1 MRRGGLWTAWL
12 ATALAGCGGLSG
24 KPVPVPSL
32 HPTTSGAIAVAN
44 LEDQIARQGNQPG
57 VEELL
62 LLRARF
68 LADDEALDRAVAS
81 TEGRS
86 ETGRDLL
93 RRARVRSA
101 AHRFA
106 EALADLEQAER
117 TGAEREAV
125 LLLRA
130 SILVA
135 TGRGSEV
142 ISQLEID
149 VARRPGFA
157 SWSTLAGAYAAVG
170 RRAEADRSYRA
181 ALADLDTTSP
191 FPYAGLE
198 FARGTMWAEPGGDSL
213 RAEAAF
219 ARALA
224 YLPEFVGAS
233 VHLAVLE
240 AESGDLDSATKRLE
254 RVVSSTEEPEA
265 LALLGE
271 LHRATGDSLRG
282 RQDIARARQR
292 YESLLARHPLAFA
305 DHAAEFYLGPGADAQ
320 RAWVLAR
327 ENLAARRTN
336 RAVALEL
343 RAARASG
350 RAGETLVPG
359 AKIGAGSQ

>member
-1 MRRGGLWTAWL
+1 MRRRGLWTAWL
-12 ATALAGCGGLSG
+12 ATALAGCGGTSG

-32 HPTTSGAIAVAN
+32 RPTTSGAIAVAN
-44 LEDQIARQGNQPG
+44 LDDQIARRGDEPG

-81 TEGRS
+81 TERRF

-93 RRARVRSA
+93 RRAQVRSA

-106 EALADLEQAER
+106 EALADLEEAER

-125 LLLRA
+125 GVLRA

-135 TGRGSEV
+135 SGRGSEV
-142 ISQLEID
+142 ISQLETG
-149 VARRPGFA
+149 VARHPGFA
-157 SWSTLAGAYAAVG
+157 LRSALAGAYAAVG
-170 RRAEADRSYRA
+170 RRPEADRLYVA

-191 FPYAGLE
+191 FPYAWIE
-198 FARGTMWAEPGGDSL
+198 FARGGMWSEPGGDSI

-219 ARALA
+219 ARALT
-224 YLPEFVGAS
+224 YLPKFVGAS
-233 VHLAVLE
+233 VHLAALE
-240 AESGDLDSATKRLE
+240 AERGDLDSARKRLE
-254 RVVSSTEEPEA
+254 RVVASTEEPEA

-271 LHRATGDSLRG
+271 LHRATGDPLRG
-282 RQDIARARQR
+282 RQEIALARRR
-292 YESLLARHPLAFA
+292 YESLLARYPLAFA
-305 DHAAEFYLGPGADAQ
+305 DHAAEFYLGPGTDPQ

-327 ENLAARRTN
+327 RNLAARRTD

-350 RAGETLVPG
+350 HAGETLVPG
-359 AKIGAGSQ
+359 AKIGASSP